1 MKLLPITSAFL
12 FFSQFLSL
20 TGQAQN
26 VIDSTIS
33 KDTQFELVNDTL
45 VSASGLKIY
54 PGQKF
59 ILGNPAGANGRYRAI
74 ISKYAALV
82 PNIWGKNNG
91 YENMIENYV
100 STKKSKK
107 QVEALAPPGQVYT
120 LGKGGK
126 KQFQFYFTM
135 LLSDTNDYQCD
146 ILLAL
151 RLRELVFQSLLDL

>member
-12 FFSQFLSL
+12 FFTLFLSL
-20 TGQAQN
+20 TSQAQN
-26 VIDSTIS
+26 GIDSTIS

-107 QVEALAPPGQVYT
+107 QVEALAPGQVYT
-120 LGKGGK
+120 LGKIGKGGK

-151 RLRELVFQSLLDL
+151 RLKELVFQ